1 LVLVVHLK
9 ATAPPAR
16 RSPFPEQ
23 LLAGFVE
30 ADHRIPRVVGQQ
42 VGLDHV
48 FHAPDELGIG
58 VRRDTPGRD
67 DPGLAGV
74 FFSACRTAST
84 LTRSTRPSTTR
95 SSAKSCKVQWQ
106 RPSGGSLQA
115 SWISFRSTSPVI
127 LISPGRAGWGRWSR
141 AAGSPSVTNR
151 RRTRPTVR
159 RLIPRERTMAVAGR
173 SSPGDVSASRRTRA
187 WISLRAAPLPTLT
200 SCSKAARS
208 SASKGPRYLSMAAPV
223 LEVRHSPDGQERE
236 DRPTRQSKI
245 DGPLGCKTRMN
256 EAATHRRRTQ
266 HFRSRLL
273 AKRLS
278 PEESWYLRTA
288 NSSKARSRL
297 WQRSRRFSP
306 RHWRRVRAQ
315 K

>member
-1 LVLVVHLK
+1 MPLDLVQQPPRLGRWEGLVQAGAVMRVEVVLHQLALLGLGEVDVHQLLHAPGVVPSRPPLAHPHVPPTPQRLTHQQLGADALALVLVVHLK

-115 SWISFRSTSPVI
+115 SWINFRSTSPVI

-151 RRTRPTVR
+151 RRTRSTVR

-173 SSPGDVSASRRTRA
+173 SSPGDGSAGRTTRA

-223 LEVRHSPDGQERE
+223 LEVRH
-236 DRPTRQSKI
+236 
-245 DGPLGCKTRMN
+245 
-256 EAATHRRRTQ
+256 
-266 HFRSRLL
+266 
-273 AKRLS
+273 
-278 PEESWYLRTA
+278 
-288 NSSKARSRL
+288 
-297 WQRSRRFSP
+297 
-306 RHWRRVRAQ
+306 
-315 K
+315 